1 MRPNEAVEIADQR
14 SRKRAVI
21 AAAAVLVFLGSQVLA
36 NPFFGGEPSNAR
48 LLTPHV
54 MWAVN
59 AVILLLIL
67 ATGGGLAGK
76 REIRALVNDDV
87 SRSHSRTATVTGF
100 WVAMATALGL
110 YVFPGADGVSGRAAV
125 YVVVTSSVA
134 VSLLTFAYLEN
145 RAHLDA

>member
-1 MRPNEAVEIADQR
+1 MRPNEAVDIADQR

-21 AAAAVLVFLGSQVLA
+21 AAAAVIVFLGSQVLA
-36 NPFFGGEPSNAR
+36 NPFFGGEPSSAR

-67 ATGGGLAGK
+67 ATGGGLLGR
-76 REIRALVNDDV
+76 REIRALVNDEV
-87 SRSHSRTATVTGF
+87 SRSHSRTATVIGY
-100 WVAMATALGL
+100 WVAMATAMGV
-110 YVFPGADGVSGRAAV
+110 YVFPPADGRAAV
-125 YVVVTSSVA
+125 YLVVTSSVA
-134 VSLLTFAYLEN
+134 VAVLTFAYLEN